1 HRGHAPGD
9 IPLHRPTLYV
19 CVRVD
24 QTRDHRLADQA
35 DLSGAPRHV
44 DLVHARDGLDVAALD
59 QDEGVLH
66 RLAAGAVDQ
75 RGACERDDTVSRR
88 PAGRNQEDK
97 GGEQAAG
104 RTEALHRGSL
114 DVWSCRISQRSPRFC
129 RSNVNGPPAT
139 TESPRFQAPA
149 LRTSTPAISAC
160 GPPSGPFGAEHPA
173 TRTAAAPHAQRP
185 TPMTVSLRSEVPPKR
200 TAGAPRGDG
209 PSHPEG
215 APAVPC

>member
-1 HRGHAPGD
+1 SDLD
-9 IPLHRPTLYV
+9 IPLPRPSLYV

-44 DLVHARDGLDVAALD
+44 DLVHAGDGLDVAALD

-139 TESPRFQAPA
+139 TESLRCSTKRAVQRARSSVSGRT
-149 LRTSTPAISAC
+149 RTSSKLSESRVLP
-160 GPPSGPFGAEHPA
+160 GA
-173 TRTAAAPHAQRP
+173 
-185 TPMTVSLRSEVPPKR
+185 K
-200 TAGAPRGDG
+200 
-209 PSHPEG
+209 
-215 APAVPC
+215 